1 MLPRNNSLPHQRLYA
16 RGDRP
21 HFRGNRFPRK
31 FFLGNFQLA
40 HHSSGISIKE
50 LIHSKKQPCG
60 DRMDEET
67 LKQMP
72 AWYVA
77 LREAYLKQ
85 ADEDEKKK
93 RASNKLF
100 QASISH

>member
-1 MLPRNNSLPHQRLYA
+1 
-16 RGDRP
+16 
-21 HFRGNRFPRK
+21 
-31 FFLGNFQLA
+31 
-40 HHSSGISIKE
+40 
-50 LIHSKKQPCG
+50 
-60 DRMDEET
+60 MDEET